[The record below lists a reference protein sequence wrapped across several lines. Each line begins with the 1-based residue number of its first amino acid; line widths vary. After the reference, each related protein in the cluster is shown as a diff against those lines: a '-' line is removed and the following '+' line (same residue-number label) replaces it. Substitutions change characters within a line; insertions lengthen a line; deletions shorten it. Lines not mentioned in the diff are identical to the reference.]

1 MVKRYRAVFLILLV
15 TLLSLCSCA
24 RDYEGW
30 KEETIPGVGSIKI
43 PEDMV
48 LLQED
53 KTLYLMY
60 DDTTDK
66 SDALMAGVVYKDVG
80 EGFSEMLYDI
90 LGEDLSYVELLSSE
104 VFSNSVIIGRNKYSI
119 ESELCEKYFMS
130 IYSNNKSAYFLSN
143 SASVDYELLSKIAK
157 SFAE

>member
-1 MVKRYRAVFLILLV
+1 MVKRYRAVFLIFLV

-53 KTLYLMY
+53 KALYLMY
-60 DDTTDK
+60 DGTTDK
-66 SDALMAGVVYKDVG
+66 SDAPVVGVVY
-80 EGFSEMLYDI
+80 DI
-90 LGEDLSYVELLSSE
+90 LCSSPYELLSNILNE
-104 VFSNSVIIGRNKYSI
+104 EIICKEHLAAVNYSNSATIGKVLYLING
-119 ESELCEKYFMS
+119 ELCEKCDGELVCR
-130 IYSNNKSAYFLSN
+130 KDDAPETVLSRLEVYH
-143 SASVDYELLSKIAK
+143 SQTEP
-157 SFAE
+157 